1 MERPNELSLDD
12 FEMIKLIGVGGFGKV
27 FLCRKR
33 STGEILALKRLKKV
47 MLVFTFFLRKK
58 IYICFFFI

>member
-1 MERPNELSLDD
+1 MKRPGALSLDD

-47 MLVFTFFLRKK
+47 
-58 IYICFFFI
+58 YI